1 LRGLSADLVLP
12 GHGPLFHDLDGR
24 IVELLR
30 HHAERLEAIHA
41 VLDGGSKTPYEVSR
55 IVFRGTLTVYER
67 CFALAESLAHL
78 EHLTLEG
85 QVERTEDGTV
95 AYRVT

>member
-1 LRGLSADLVLP
+1 MN
-12 GHGPLFHDLDGR
+12 HDLDGR
-24 IVELLR
+24 IGELLR

-67 CFALAESLAHL
+67 CFALAETLAHL
-78 EHLTLEG
+78 EHLALESRA
-85 QVERTEDGTV
+85 ERIENEVV
-95 AYRVT
+95 AYSTG